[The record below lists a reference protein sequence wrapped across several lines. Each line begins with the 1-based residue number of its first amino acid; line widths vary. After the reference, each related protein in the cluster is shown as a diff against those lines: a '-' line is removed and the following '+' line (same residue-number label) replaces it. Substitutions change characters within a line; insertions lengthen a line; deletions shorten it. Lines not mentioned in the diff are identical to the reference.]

1 MKKEL
6 FLNLMLM
13 AAKLL
18 LTPEKS
24 IKTQRDL
31 GADLIV
37 VFDECTPF
45 NVDKEYTSNSNV
57 KKS

>member
-1 MKKEL
+1 MVQI
-6 FLNLMLM
+6 F
-13 AAKLL
+13 L

-24 IKTQRDL
+24 IEIQRDL

-45 NVDKEYTSNSNV
+45 NVDKIIHKINV